1 MRKVTTF
8 LWFEKGAEEAVDLYV
23 SLFEDAKIVNT
34 SYVTEPV
41 ADEAGKVSG
50 DADIKAG
57 TVSTVDFE
65 LAGQNFTALN
75 GGPMY
80 KLTEAASIAV
90 NCKDQNEIDK
100 LWDELVKDGKVL
112 SCGWLTDKWGVTW
125 QIMPESL
132 DIMMR
137 DPDPAKAERV
147 SEAML
152 AMEGKLD
159 LATLERAY
167 KGK

>member
-1 MRKVTTF
+1 MKKVITF
-8 LWFEKGAEEAVDLYV
+8 LWFEGGAEEAVDLYV

-34 SYVTEPV
+34 SYVTESV
-41 ADEAGKVSG
+41 AEEAEKVSEG
-50 DADIKAG
+50 AGIKSG

-65 LAGQNFTALN
+65 LAGQNFIALN

-80 KLTEAASIAV
+80 KFTEATSIAV
-90 NCKDQNEIDK
+90 NCKDQEEIDK
-100 LWDELVKDGKVL
+100 FWDALSEGGKVL

-125 QIMPESL
+125 QILPESL
-132 DIMMR
+132 DVMMR

-159 LATLERAY
+159 LAELERAY
-167 KGK
+167 KG

>member
-8 LWFEKGAEEAVDLYV
+8 LWFEGNAEEAVDTYV
-23 SLFEDAKIVNT
+23 SLFSDAKIINT
-34 SYVTEPV
+34 SYVTESV
-41 ADEAGKVSG
+41 AKEAELLSKEAG
-50 DADIKAG
+50 IKSG

-80 KLTEAASIAV
+80 KFTEAISIAV
-90 NCKDQNEIDK
+90 NCKDQEEIDK
-100 LWDELVKDGKVL
+100 LWDELSKDGKVL

-125 QIMPESL
+125 QVMPESL

-159 LATLERAY
+159 LAELERAY